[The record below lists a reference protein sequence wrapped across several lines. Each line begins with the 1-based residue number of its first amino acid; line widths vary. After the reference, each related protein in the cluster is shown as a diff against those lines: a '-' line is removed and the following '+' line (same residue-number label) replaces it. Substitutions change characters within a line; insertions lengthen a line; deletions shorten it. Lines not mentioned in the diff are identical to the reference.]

1 MTQRHILSIALVFTL
16 AGCGTGSDFMTDRTG
31 TDGLPELPRS
41 SGGTASGTEGTF
53 DHPAA
58 LGDIAAD
65 VREALARIEEE
76 GPPAYTAHVHSC
88 RKIPYAT
95 LGRLLTSRGV
105 DLAAGD
111 GSAGALYRESDQ
123 ALGAPNYAARISE
136 STDVTVATASRLFD
150 VFVQAAP
157 EIIAAMPTLDACRI
171 GADGTAMFDASG
183 NCTADGIACLLGVP
197 ATETHVALCNTF
209 VARASTPENGRA
221 IAVASM
227 LAANF
232 TCE

>member
-1 MTQRHILSIALVFTL
+1 MTTRHLVCLAVLLALP
-16 AGCGTGSDFMTDRTG
+16 ACGKSPDFNTDREMPAALPDYATG
-31 TDGLPELPRS
+31 G
-41 SGGTASGTEGTF
+41 GGTASGTEGTF

-58 LGDIAAD
+58 LGDITTD
-65 VREALARIEEE
+65 VREALERIEEE

-95 LGRLLTSRGV
+95 LGRVLTSRGV
-105 DLAAGD
+105 DLAAEGS
-111 GSAGALYRESDQ
+111 SAGALFRESDQ
-123 ALGAPNYAARISE
+123 ALGAPNYGARISE

-150 VFVQAAP
+150 IFVQAAP
-157 EIIAAMPTLDACRI
+157 EIIAAMPSLEACKI
-171 GADGTAMFDASG
+171 GERGATMFDAEG
-183 NCTADGIACLLGVP
+183 ACTADGISCLLGVP
-197 ATETHVALCNTF
+197 ATETHVALCDTF
-209 VARASTPENGRA
+209 VARASTPEIGRA